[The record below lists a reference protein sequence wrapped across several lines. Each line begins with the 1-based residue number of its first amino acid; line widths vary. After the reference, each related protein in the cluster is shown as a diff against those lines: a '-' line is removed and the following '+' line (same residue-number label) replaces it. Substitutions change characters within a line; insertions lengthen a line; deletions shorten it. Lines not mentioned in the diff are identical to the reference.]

1 MCYGSWTVVH
11 RYLFSVRAYFVLKQ
25 DKSQGC
31 LINRDL
37 TIDEGTWLPNP
48 RKDWAKLRSKGPF
61 PLSGWSWHEIYW
73 ILAITCCNIVST
85 YPFLLDFQLQIEADT
100 KFSKKKR
107 FQLRNRS
114 FDFEFDFNLTLVL
127 ADRNTDLPNSKRFV
141 WETIWGTV
149 YIL

>member
-11 RYLFSVRAYFVLKQ
+11 RYLFSVRTYFVLKQ

-85 YPFLLDFQLQIEADT
+85 YLFLLDFQLQIEADT
-100 KFSKKKR
+100 QSFQKKKISIKKPEFWFWIW
-107 FQLRNRS
+107 FQLDIGTSRS
-114 FDFEFDFNLTLVL
+114 KYRSSQF
-127 ADRNTDLPNSKRFV
+127 
-141 WETIWGTV
+141 
-149 YIL
+149 

>member
-1 MCYGSWTVVH
+1 MCYGSWSVVH

-100 KFSKKKR
+100 QSFQKKKISIKKPEFWFWIW
-107 FQLRNRS
+107 FQLDIGTSQSKYRS
-114 FDFEFDFNLTLVL
+114 SQF
-127 ADRNTDLPNSKRFV
+127 
-141 WETIWGTV
+141 
-149 YIL
+149 

>member
-1 MCYGSWTVVH
+1 MCYGSWTLVH

-100 KFSKKKR
+100 QSFQKKKISIKKPEFWFWIW
-107 FQLRNRS
+107 FQLDIGTRRS
-114 FDFEFDFNLTLVL
+114 KYRSSQF
-127 ADRNTDLPNSKRFV
+127 
-141 WETIWGTV
+141 
-149 YIL
+149 